1 MKLPSAGLRQPV
13 HLEVT
18 EDAAGLV
25 WTRRIG
31 DTILRT
37 RQHASGTWIV
47 ERSGLGRISFA
58 LTVEH
63 GALLYRQASFVVA
76 GLPVPRWVGPSV
88 SAVVS
93 PTAAGWHVEVTVTW
107 RGRAVCRYA
116 GAIRAS

>member
-1 MKLPSAGLRQPV
+1 MTLPAAGLRQPV

-18 EDAAGLV
+18 EDGAGLV

-31 DTILRT
+31 DTLLQT
-37 RQHASGTWIV
+37 RQRANGTWIV

-58 LTVEH
+58 LTVDG
-63 GALLYRQASFVVA
+63 GALRYRQTSFVVA
-76 GLPVPRWVGPSV
+76 GLTVPRWLGPSV

-107 RGRAVCRYA
+107 RGQAVCRYA
-116 GAIRAS
+116 GAIRAT